1 MRFLMVCTFYPPYSF
16 GGDAI
21 SIREWSQALVR
32 RGHHVTVVHAAEAF
46 TALHPDPLPPQSSTP
61 DDAGIEVIAL
71 QSRWPTLSAALVQ
84 QVGAPV
90 LHRRQLRHLL
100 QHGGFDVVVYH
111 NPSLIGGPGML
122 AWPTTATTVYVARE
136 HWLVCATHVLLRNK
150 REPCTTRSCL
160 RCSLVYR
167 RPPQL
172 WRYTGAM
179 ARGLAKMDLVI
190 ALSEF
195 SRDKHREGGVTR
207 PMTVLPNFVPDQPAP
222 VDPLAEPHGP
232 ARRRPYFLF
241 VGRLERIKGLDDV
254 IPLFHALPDV
264 DLLIVG
270 EGSDGD
276 RLREVGRDAPNV
288 HFLGRIAHERVASY
302 YRDAIATVVPS
313 LGFEAFARVLIESMQ
328 AGVPFVARRIGPAV
342 EVAAVSGAGELFAT
356 PEELLLILR
365 RLVEDRGYRDRL
377 ALRALPAVAT
387 HWSETVVV
395 EQFLAM
401 VRAARERGVP
411 AGTSP
416 ISSEA

>member
-122 AWPTTATTVYVARE
+122 AWPTPATTVYVARE

-207 PMTVLPNFVPDQPAP
+207 PMAVLPNFVPDQPAP
-222 VDPLAEPHGP
+222 VEPFAEPHGP

-254 IPLFHALPDV
+254 IPLFRALPDV

-276 RLREVGRDAPNV
+276 RLREVGRDMPNV

-313 LGFEAFARVLIESMQ
+313 MGFEAFARVLIESMQ

-342 EVAAVSGAGELFAT
+342 EVAVVSGAGELFAT

-377 ALRALPAVAT
+377 ASRALPAVAT